1 MIMHRAFNAKMLT
14 KMTRRQV
21 QEGTYD
27 DNNNWVEGGFV
38 DSRIWGVFKA
48 GNKFS
53 QFEEGEALHPE
64 DGGERHS
71 DYRTLYITDKF
82 TLTMGD
88 KVIFKGATYNVL
100 QRSDETP
107 YGFLSYIVEKS
118 KERE

>member
-1 MIMHRAFNAKMLT
+1 
-14 KMTRRQV
+14 MTRRQV
-21 QEGTYD
+21 QEGAYD
-27 DNNNWVEGGFV
+27 ANNDWVEGGFT

-53 QFEEGEALHPE
+53 QFEEGEALHAE
-64 DGGERHS
+64 DGGDRYS
-71 DYRTLYITDKF
+71 DYRTLYIVDKF

-88 KVIFKGATYNVL
+88 KVIFKGVNYNVL